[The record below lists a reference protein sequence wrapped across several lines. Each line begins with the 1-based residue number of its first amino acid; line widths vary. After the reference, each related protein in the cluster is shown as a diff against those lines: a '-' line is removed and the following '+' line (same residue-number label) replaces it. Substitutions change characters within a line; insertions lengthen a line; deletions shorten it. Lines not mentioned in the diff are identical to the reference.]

1 MVYRMYHVHE
11 VARERQRGMQE
22 MAQAQSQVR
31 RLRALSKAS
40 RRADR
45 ARRNLARAHC
55 DAMRLR
61 AELALQLDSQP
72 LSPSER

>member
-1 MVYRMYHVHE
+1 
-11 VARERQRGMQE
+11 